1 MNETE
6 LNENAESQSQQMGLL
21 SRIIVTFTSPSRAAE
36 AIRAKPN
43 WLIPAIIIV
52 LLMLIFTYVA
62 KPIIIQ
68 ETVTRVQQMMQ
79 SKGAPQDQID
89 TVLNRIQTSMGIRMF
104 VGVAITTVLGIFIWA
119 AIWLF
124 ISNIILGAQASYV
137 QMLGVNVY
145 RYFITTIGLLIKLPI
160 MLSKQTMNVHFSL
173 ATFLPD
179 EQKTTFLYK
188 MLMQVELFNIWAII
202 VISIGIAVVSKLDTK
217 KVWPWVVLIYV
228 VWYVAQAALG
238 SMFGG

>member
-6 LNENAESQSQQMGLL
+6 LTENAQSPQMGLL
-21 SRIIVTFTSPSRAAE
+21 SRIVGVFTSPGRTAE
-36 AIRAKPN
+36 AIGAKPN
-43 WLIPAIIIV
+43 WLVPAIIII
-52 LLMLIFTYVA
+52 LLMLLFTYLA
-62 KPIIIQ
+62 KPVIIQ
-68 ETVTRVQQMMQ
+68 ETVTRVQQMME
-79 SKGAPQDQID
+79 SKGAAQDQID
-89 TVLNRIQTSMGIRMF
+89 TVLNRIQTSMGLRMF
-104 VGVAITTVLGIFIWA
+104 VGVMVTTALGIFIWA

-124 ISNIILGAQASYV
+124 ISNIVLGAQASYA

-179 EQKTTFLYK
+179 DQKTTFLYK
-188 MLMQVELFNIWAII
+188 MLMQVELFNIWAI
-202 VISIGIAVVSKLDTK
+202 VVLSIGIAVVSKLDTK
-217 KVWPWVVLIYV
+217 KVWPWVVLVYV

>member
-6 LNENAESQSQQMGLL
+6 LTENVQSPQMGLL
-21 SRIIVTFTSPSRAAE
+21 SRIVGVFTSPGKTAE
-36 AIRAKPN
+36 AIGAKPN
-43 WLIPAIIIV
+43 WLVPAIIII
-52 LLMLIFTYVA
+52 LLMLLFTYLA
-62 KPIIIQ
+62 KPVIMQ
-68 ETVTRVQQMMQ
+68 ETMTRVQQMME
-79 SKGAPQDQID
+79 SKGVAQDQID
-89 TVLNRIQTSMGIRMF
+89 TMLNRIQTSMGIRMF
-104 VGVAITTVLGIFIWA
+104 AGVTVTTALGIFIWA

-124 ISNIILGAQASYV
+124 ISNIVLGAQASYA
-137 QMLGVNVY
+137 QMLGINVY

-179 EQKTTFLYK
+179 DQKTTFLYK
-188 MLMQVELFNIWAII
+188 ILMQVELFNIWTI
-202 VISIGIAVVSKLDTK
+202 VVLSIGIAVVSKLDTK
-217 KVWPWVVLIYV
+217 KVWPWVVLVYV

>member
-6 LNENAESQSQQMGLL
+6 LTENAQSPQMGLL
-21 SRIIVTFTSPSRAAE
+21 SRIVGVFTSPGRTAE
-36 AIRAKPN
+36 AIGAKPN
-43 WLIPAIIIV
+43 WLVPAIIII
-52 LLMLIFTYVA
+52 LLMLLFTYLA
-62 KPIIIQ
+62 KPVIIQ
-68 ETVTRVQQMMQ
+68 ETVTRVQQMME
-79 SKGAPQDQID
+79 SKGAAQDQID
-89 TVLNRIQTSMGIRMF
+89 TVLNRIQTSMGLRMF
-104 VGVAITTVLGIFIWA
+104 VGVTVTTALGIFIWA

-124 ISNIILGAQASYV
+124 ISNIVLGAQASYA

-179 EQKTTFLYK
+179 DQKTTFLYK
-188 MLMQVELFNIWAII
+188 MLMQVELFNIWAI
-202 VISIGIAVVSKLDTK
+202 VVLSIGIAVVSKLDTK
-217 KVWPWVVLIYV
+217 KVWPWVVLVYV

>member
-6 LNENAESQSQQMGLL
+6 LTENAQSPQMGLL
-21 SRIIVTFTSPSRAAE
+21 SRIVGVFTSPGRTAE
-36 AIRAKPN
+36 AIGAKPN
-43 WLIPAIIIV
+43 WLVPAIIII
-52 LLMLIFTYVA
+52 LLMLLFTYLA
-62 KPIIIQ
+62 KPVIIQ
-68 ETVTRVQQMMQ
+68 ETVTRVQQMME
-79 SKGAPQDQID
+79 SKGAAQDQID
-89 TVLNRIQTSMGIRMF
+89 TVLNRIQTSMGLRMF
-104 VGVAITTVLGIFIWA
+104 VGVTVTTALGIFIWA

-124 ISNIILGAQASYV
+124 VSNIVLGAQASYA

-179 EQKTTFLYK
+179 DQKTTFLYK
-188 MLMQVELFNIWAII
+188 MLMQVELFNIWAI
-202 VISIGIAVVSKLDTK
+202 VVLSIGIAVVSKLDTK
-217 KVWPWVVLIYV
+217 KVWPWVVLVYV